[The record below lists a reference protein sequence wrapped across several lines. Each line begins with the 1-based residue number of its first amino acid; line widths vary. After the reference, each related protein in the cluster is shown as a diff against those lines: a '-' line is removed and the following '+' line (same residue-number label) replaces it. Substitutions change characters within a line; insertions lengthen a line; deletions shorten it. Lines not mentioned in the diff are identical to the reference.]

1 MKLWTSI
8 VGKLWTTIILLV
20 ALVLLIV
27 GFFLIGYIDMVNF
40 KNESDVLKLFV
51 ITGLIGFA
59 LTTFFAFFLS
69 FRITR
74 PLLRMKAAASKV
86 SEGDY
91 SVRLPVRSADEIG
104 ELSTTFNDMAA
115 QLGKMI
121 EALNHEKEQLSNVL
135 RSMTD
140 AVITCDADGLVI
152 LSNPRGKQLL
162 TDWASFEWGESDEH
176 ATRFNRVPLPLL
188 EPLRQVVR
196 DANDCATKI
205 HVHQNVYSIL
215 MTPLYSENIVRG
227 VVAVLRDISEEHRVE
242 KMRRDFVANVS
253 HELRTPLAMLQG
265 YSEALLD
272 DIADSVEERK
282 ELAKVIFDESL
293 RMGRLV
299 NNLLDLA
306 KMEAGTFTMQFGA
319 LDFQPFLQRIVRK
332 FSNMSRDKGVEIYTE
347 IATGTSTMLTDADED
362 RLEQVM
368 TNLIDNALRH
378 SESGKRILIQ
388 VRNESTLLH
397 VSIIDQGEGIP
408 AVDVPFIFD
417 RFYKA
422 DKARTRGHSIGTG
435 LGLAIV
441 KNIVEAHRGTI
452 RVTSEQGKGTTFAF
466 ELPL

>member
-51 ITGLIGFA
+51 ITGLIGFS

-69 FRITR
+69 FRITQ
-74 PLLRMKAAASKV
+74 PLLRMKQAASKV

-91 SVRLPVRSADEIG
+91 SVRLQVRSADEIG

-115 QLGKMI
+115 QLGTMI

-140 AVITCDADGLVI
+140 AVITCDADGNVI

-162 TDWASFEWGESDEH
+162 VDWASLEWADSEDGTTPD
-176 ATRFNRVPLPLL
+176 NRVPIPLL

-196 DANDCATKI
+196 DARDCATKI

-215 MTPLYSENIVRG
+215 MTPLYTENVVRG
-227 VVAVLRDISEEHRVE
+227 VVAVLRDVSEEHRVE

-306 KMEAGTFTMQFGA
+306 KMEAGTFTMQFGS
-319 LDFQPFLQRIVRK
+319 LDFAPFLARIVRK
-332 FSNMSRDKGVEIYTE
+332 FSTMSRDKGVDLVSE
-347 IATGTSTMLTDADED
+347 IAPDTHTLLLDADED
-362 RLEQVM
+362 RLEQVL

-378 SESGKRILIQ
+378 SESGTQIV
-388 VRNESTLLH
+388 VRLWNDANRLR
-397 VSIIDQGEGIP
+397 VAVIDQGEGIP
-408 AVDVPFIFD
+408 SEDLPFVFD

-422 DKARTRGHSIGTG
+422 DKARTRGNSVGNG

-441 KNIVEAHRGTI
+441 KNIIEAHRGTI
-452 RVTSEQGKGTTFAF
+452 QVSSEQGKGTTFSF
-466 ELPL
+466 DLPI

>member
-27 GFFLIGYIDMVNF
+27 GFFLIGYIDMVDF
-40 KNESDVLKLFV
+40 KNEADVLKLFI
-51 ITGLIGFA
+51 ITGLIGFS

-69 FRITR
+69 SRITR
-74 PLLRMKAAASKV
+74 PLLRMKQAAAKV

-91 SVRLPVRSADEIG
+91 SVRLQVRSTDEIG
-104 ELSTTFNDMAA
+104 ELSTTFNDMAE

-121 EALNHEKEQLSNVL
+121 QDVNHEKEQLSNVL

-140 AVITCDADGLVI
+140 AVITCDADGNVI

-162 TDWASFEWGESDEH
+162 VDWKSLEWGESEEQVVS
-176 ATRFNRVPLPLL
+176 TSRVPLPLL

-196 DANDCATKI
+196 DARDCATKI

-215 MTPLYSENIVRG
+215 MTPLYSDNIVRG
-227 VVAVLRDISEEHRVE
+227 VVAVLRDVSEEHRVE
-242 KMRRDFVANVS
+242 RMRRDFVANVS

-306 KMEAGTFTMQFGA
+306 KMEAGTFTMQFGP

-332 FSNMSRDKGVEIYTE
+332 FSTMSREKGVELTVA
-347 IATGTSTMLTDADED
+347 IADGTNTQLSDADED
-362 RLEQVM
+362 RLEQVL

-388 VRNESTLLH
+388 VSNAASKLQ
-397 VSIIDQGEGIP
+397 VSVIDQGEGIP
-408 AVDVPFIFD
+408 AADVPFVFD

-422 DKARTRGHSIGTG
+422 DKARTRGNSVGTG

-441 KNIVEAHRGTI
+441 KNIVEAHRGSI
-452 RVTSEQGKGTTFAF
+452 RVESEQGKGTTFTF
-466 ELPL
+466 DLPL

>member
-1 MKLWTSI
+1 MKVWTSI

-27 GFFLIGYIDMVNF
+27 GFFLISYIDMVNF
-40 KNESDVLKLFV
+40 NNKSAVLKLFI

-69 FRITR
+69 FRITQ
-74 PLLRMKAAASKV
+74 PLLRMKQAASRV

-91 SVRLPVRSADEIG
+91 SVRLQVRSMDEIG
-104 ELSTTFNDMAA
+104 ELSTTFNDMAE

-121 EALNHEKEQLSNVL
+121 QDLNHEKEQLSNVL

-140 AVITCDADGLVI
+140 AVITCDADGHVI

-162 TDWASFEWGESDEH
+162 NDWAALEWDGSVVQ
-176 ATRFNRVPLPLL
+176 ASKSNQVPLPLL
-188 EPLRQVVR
+188 EPLREVVR
-196 DANDCATKI
+196 DARDCVSKI

-215 MTPLYSENIVRG
+215 MTPLYSENVVRG
-227 VVAVLRDISEEHRVE
+227 VVVVLRDVSEEHRVE

-319 LDFQPFLQRIVRK
+319 LDFRPFLQRILRK
-332 FSNMSRDKGVEIYTE
+332 FSTMSRDKGVNLIAE
-347 IATGTSTMLTDADED
+347 IAPDCNTLLTDADED
-362 RLEQVM
+362 RLEQVL

-378 SESGKRILIQ
+378 SESGKQIVVRIGNQTTRLR
-388 VRNESTLLH
+388 VE
-397 VSIIDQGEGIP
+397 VVDQGEGIS
-408 AVDVPFIFD
+408 AEDLPFVFD

-422 DKARTRGHSIGTG
+422 DKARTRGNSVGTG

-441 KNIVEAHRGTI
+441 KNIIEAHRGSI
-452 RVTSEQGKGTTFAF
+452 QVSSEQGKGTTFSF
-466 ELPL
+466 EIPL